1 MKYFFH
7 VRAEGGLIPDDEG
20 SDFSTLEAAVTE
32 AIATARE
39 LAAEFPQGD
48 SGAKLEFVS
57 VVDEAGRS
65 ACTLPI
71 YASF

>member
-20 SDFSTLEAAVTE
+20 SDFSTLEAAVKE

-39 LAAEFPQGD
+39 LAMEFPRGD
-48 SGAKLEFVS
+48 GGAKLECVN

-65 ACTLPI
+65 ACILPI
-71 YASF
+71 YGNL